1 MKFQSDRFSSA
12 ITGYGPGWIAVAGER
27 ITHSLV
33 LHCDGTRAAW
43 PCQRFELLT
52 AAHFEPL
59 AHAPDLS
66 RPELVLFGSG
76 QQLRFAQPAWLR
88 PLTQAGIGVECM
100 DTAAACRT
108 YNILAGEGRRV
119 TAALLLNEPDTLK

>member
-1 MKFQSDRFSSA
+1 MKFQSDRFGSA

-27 ITHSLV
+27 IADSLV

-59 AHAPDLS
+59 ALAH
-66 RPELVLFGSG
+66 PELVLFGSG
-76 QQLRFAQPAWLR
+76 QRLRFAQPAWLR
-88 PLTQAGIGVECM
+88 PLVEAGIGVECM

-119 TAALLLNEPDTLK
+119 TAAFLLEEADTLK

>member
-1 MKFQSDRFSSA
+1 MKFHSDPFGCA

-27 ITHSLV
+27 IAHSLV
-33 LHCDGTRAAW
+33 LHSDGTHAPW
-43 PCQRFELLT
+43 PCERFELLT

-59 AHAPDLS
+59 ALA

-76 QQLRFAQPAWLR
+76 QRLRFPQPAWLR
-88 PLTQAGIGVECM
+88 PLVEAGIGTECM

-108 YNILAGEGRRV
+108 WNILAGESRRV
-119 TAALLLNEPDTLK
+119 VAALLLDKPDALK